1 MPPGTAPSS
10 ATFGSNTQETPAQAS
25 YNKTDASATLGGS
38 DSAQVNTGLGQ
49 PMQGMTSQELHHD
62 GQAGR
67 KNPGMG
73 GAEGVGGS
81 AGQSTINPHA
91 PEMAGQRALSKDEAT
106 IGRGNVGGP
115 AAEDRLNEPASTVAQ
130 ENKLPRN

>member
-1 MPPGTAPSS
+1 MPPGSAP
-10 ATFGSNTQETPAQAS
+10 ADKTFTSNVQETPAQSS
-25 YNKTDASATLGGS
+25 YNETSASASLGGS
-38 DSAQVNTGLGQ
+38 TSADVNTGLGQ
-49 PMQGMTSQELHHD
+49 PAQGQTSKELHHD

-81 AGQSTINPHA
+81 AGQSTIDPHA
-91 PEMAGQRALSKDEAT
+91 PNMAGQRALDKDEAT

-115 AAEDRLNEPASTVAQ
+115 SAEERVPEPASTVAQ

>member
-1 MPPGTAPSS
+1 MPPGSAPAS
-10 ATFGSNTQETPAQAS
+10 ATYTSNTQETPAQAS
-25 YNKTDASATLGGS
+25 YNKTPASATLGGT
-38 DSAQVNTGLGQ
+38 DSSQVNAGLGK
-49 PMQGMTSQELHHD
+49 PIQGQTSKELHHD

-81 AGQSTINPHA
+81 ASQTTIDPHA
-91 PEMAGQRALSKDEAT
+91 PEAAGQRALDKDEAV

-115 AAEDRLNEPASTVAQ
+115 AAEDRLNEPAETVAQ